1 MFMMLCIKSVIR
13 EREVILG
20 VIYKEDLEKRDESRF
35 FAEMGYVKRREVNLD
50 VIDSKRRILGKEMN
64 HDAM

>member
-35 FAEMGYVKRREVNLD
+35 FAEMGYVKTREVNLD